1 MRIMNVSPSANI
13 SLNSLEILMSSNST
27 RKDLL
32 EGGSVLKSRALH
44 SMLSWARAVC
54 IAITWL
60 HTMLSSSAEAL
71 GSSAR
76 IRAPYTSSSY
86 TIFRSTSP

>member
-1 MRIMNVSPSANI
+1 M
-13 SLNSLEILMSSNST
+13 SLNSLSTSMLSNST
-27 RKDLL
+27 LKVLC
-32 EGGSVLKSRALH
+32 EGGSVLKSRADQTPSVRL
-44 SMLSWARAVC
+44 VC

-60 HTMLSSSAEAL
+60 HTVLSSSELAL
-71 GSSAR
+71 GTSAR